1 MNTTNAHHFPS
12 RTTVLAF
19 LAAGITLAALG
30 YGYAT
35 WRYQRPGSVQRNQ
48 NVDAWIRDPQA
59 HAAWALEPGMRCG
72 QAPFQVPSHGFIGY
86 LWDDSFRIG
95 HRHQGID
102 IFGGSEPGVTP
113 VFAAYSGYLTRL
125 DGWKASLIVR
135 VPSDP
140 LNPNRQIWTYYTHL
154 AGPQGSSF
162 ISDQFPMGTS
172 ERFVTAGT
180 LLGYQGNFSGTP
192 GQPVGV
198 HLHFSIVLSKPDGSF
213 RNETI
218 ITNTLDPSPYFGIG
232 LNANQNLGEIPTC
245 NGIADDG
252 TNP

>member
-1 MNTTNAHHFPS
+1 MNNTNSHRFPS
-12 RTTVLAF
+12 PATVLAL
-19 LAAGITLAALG
+19 LAAGITIAALG

-35 WRYQRPGSVQRNQ
+35 WRYQRPGGAQRDQ

-59 HAAWALEPGMRCG
+59 HAAWAFEPGIRCG
-72 QAPFQVPSHGFIGY
+72 QAPFEVPTHGFIGY

-125 DGWKASLIVR
+125 EGWKASLIVR
-135 VPSDP
+135 IPNDP
-140 LNPNRQIWTYYTHL
+140 LDANRQIWTYYTHM
-154 AGPQGSSF
+154 ADPQGNSY
-162 ISDQFPMGTS
+162 ISDLFPIGTS
-172 ERFVTAGT
+172 EKYVTAGT

-198 HLHFSIVLSKPDGSF
+198 HLHFSIVLSEPDGSF
-213 RNETI
+213 RNETLI
-218 ITNTLDPSPYFGIG
+218 SNTLDPSSYFGIG

-245 NGIADDG
+245 RGTVNDDA
-252 TNP
+252 NP